1 MRHVRV
7 KPLGGGSGSGVWEG
21 ALSFP
26 VSPVI
31 SCFPAGV
38 QAPAEEP
45 SVPAET
51 GDLFSLCEL

>member
-7 KPLGGGSGSGVWEG
+7 KPLGGGSGAWEG
-21 ALSFP
+21 APRFP

-31 SCFPAGV
+31 SHFPAGV

-45 SVPAET
+45 SAPAEA
-51 GDLFSLCEL
+51 GDLYSLCEL